1 MSKYI
6 KLATGEVKTQG
17 EWRAANKHVSLPK
30 VWKAATLE
38 SLGLAPVLAAPK
50 PSATELQSVVSAGT
64 TTDAHGN
71 TIEAWDVVDKY
82 ATILEDGYV
91 VKSKAAQEEEHLAKI
106 AEDAKQAAI
115 KSAEELFAV
124 EVKTITASYTD
135 DEIKTWDQQVSE
147 AAAYTADATASTPL
161 LDALTAAT
169 GDDKADL
176 VGRIQVKAN
185 AYSAAVGEAL
195 GKKQKAI
202 KDLGAV

>member
-17 EWRAANKHVSLPK
+17 EWRAANKHVSLPR

-38 SLGLAPVLAAPK
+38 ALGLAPVLET
-50 PSATELQSVVSAGT
+50 PSPTVTTLQVATHNGV
-64 TTDAHGN
+64 TTDALGN
-71 TIEAWDVVDKY
+71 TVQAWKVSDKFSDTTDDAGVVTTKSEHEAAHLAKEAAEVKDAAIKTIEATFSETV
-82 ATILEDGYV
+82 
-91 VKSKAAQEEEHLAKI
+91 
-106 AEDAKQAAI
+106 AAI
-115 KSAEELFAV
+115 
-124 EVKTITASYTD
+124 TTAYSE

-185 AYSAAVGEAL
+185 AYLAAVGEAL

-202 KDLGAV
+202 KDLGA